1 MAGEPKFLRAGDTWT
16 WTPTFC
22 NYAAADGWQLQYV
35 LNSKSVR
42 FAFPGGS
49 VTSDVAAGFTV
60 NVTAAQTAAVAP
72 GEYTIYA
79 ILTKGSQ
86 TFTLEIA
93 GLTVLANIATASG
106 AVDTRHPDEI
116 ILDNIKAMLAG
127 TSSDAV
133 RMYKIG
139 DRELQRMS
147 MKELEQKR
155 GIYEVRVRQIKRDR
169 GEKVPSSKVVVRF
182 K

>member
-22 NYAAADGWQLQYV
+22 NYAAADGWVLQYV

-49 VTSDVAAGFTV
+49 VTSDVNAGFAV
-60 NVTAAQTAAVAP
+60 NVTAVQTAAVAP

-116 ILDNIKAMLAG
+116 ILDSIKAVLAG
-127 TSSDAV
+127 TASDAV
-133 RMYKIG
+133 RSYKING
-139 DRELQRMS
+139 RELVRMS
-147 MKELEQKR
+147 MSELEQKR
-155 GIYEVRVRQIKRDR
+155 AIYEARVRIIKRDR
-169 GEKVPSSKVVVRF
+169 GEKVRSSKVVVRF